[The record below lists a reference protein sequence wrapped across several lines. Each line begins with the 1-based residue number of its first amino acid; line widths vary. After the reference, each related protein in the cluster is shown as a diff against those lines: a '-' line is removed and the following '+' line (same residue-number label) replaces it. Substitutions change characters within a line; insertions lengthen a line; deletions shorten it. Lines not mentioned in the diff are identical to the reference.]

1 MKRLN
6 LLILLSFLCG
16 VNNIISQEWETI
28 YDCNPDISKCYYE
41 DAIEYF
47 EEYSNFDIPQEEKD
61 NALKQFSNSEEILYV
76 EENIKY
82 QVSQCRVV

>member
-28 YDCNPDISKCYYE
+28 YDCNPEISKCYYE
-41 DAIEYF
+41 DAIEL
-47 EEYSNFDIPQEEKD
+47 SNGK
-61 NALKQFSNSEEILYV
+61 ILTYKTKKNKIV
-76 EENIKY
+76 K
-82 QVSQCRVV
+82 S